1 MHELDPSPA
10 YLPWGQFVH
19 DSTFERVEYLPATHL
34 PQELAPALGPSL
46 VMDPAAQLAQ
56 AVVEAAEYQPAEH
69 ALQVVAPALVSLL
82 VTDPAEHVAQ
92 AVVEEAE

>member
-19 DSTFERVEYLPATHL
+19 DSTFEVVEYLPATHL

-69 ALQVVAPALVSLL
+69 AMQVVALALVSLL
-82 VTDPAEHVAQ
+82 VTDPAAQLAQ
-92 AVVEEAE
+92 AVVGAAE